1 LDNAWYFNTGDGWI
15 AQIGNGNVYEQ
26 IEGLKHVK
34 LLCFDAT
41 IIGHEDDLFYRPI
54 ISGPDWEPLNIEMPV
69 SWEKVQVDSVYVRL
83 NESENAPLELLK
95 KQLPEA
101 VFKTGHDFPFISSLL
116 SLQGRLRKEQS
127 QKHKK

>member
-1 LDNAWYFNTGDGWI
+1 M
-15 AQIGNGNVYEQ
+15 
-26 IEGLKHVK
+26 
-34 LLCFDAT
+34 
-41 IIGHEDDLFYRPI
+41 
-54 ISGPDWEPLNIEMPV
+54 NIEMPD